1 MTTNAQP
8 DERSF
13 PNGRDTSI
21 SAGHAY
27 AAMVSFLEAFW
38 ERDGCPK
45 DSMPKL
51 LSWMQQQV
59 WADGSPADPAM
70 WSDWLDTIRPTQP
83 EKSNS

>member
-45 DSMPKL
+45 DSMP
-51 LSWMQQQV
+51 
-59 WADGSPADPAM
+59 
-70 WSDWLDTIRPTQP
+70 
-83 EKSNS
+83 